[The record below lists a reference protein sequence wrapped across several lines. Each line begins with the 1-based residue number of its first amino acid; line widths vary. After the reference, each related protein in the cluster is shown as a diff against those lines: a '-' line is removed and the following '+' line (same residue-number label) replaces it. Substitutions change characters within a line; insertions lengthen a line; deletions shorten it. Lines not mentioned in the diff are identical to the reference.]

1 MRINHFNINDRINH
15 PRLGLGVVVGKDNL
29 GLAIKYNQHNG
40 QYIYNNE
47 QLSPIEHA
55 FGLDELRNNTI
66 TVLWIMF
73 ALLMGAIIV
82 SVLFT
87 LKLI

>member
-1 MRINHFNINDRINH
+1 MKINHFNINDRVNH

-29 GLAIKYNQHNG
+29 GLAIKYDRHNG

-47 QLSPIEHA
+47 QLYPIEHA
-55 FGLDELRNNTI
+55 YELEQLRDNAI
-66 TVLWIMF
+66 SVLWIMF
-73 ALLMGAIIV
+73 ALLMGAVIV